1 MIIRWETMRKELGRL
16 ITLHTIS
23 DPRGNLTV
31 AEENIDLP
39 FDLKRAYWIFDV
51 PQGGNRGGHA
61 HKRLRQ
67 VLVAVNGSFTV
78 SLDNGK
84 EKKKYLLN
92 NPEEGLFIDTETWR
106 TLDDFS
112 SGAICLVLA
121 SELYNPDDYLY
132 DYDEFLEYIKQKN
145 G

>member
-39 FDLKRAYWIFDV
+39 FDLKRAYWIFNV

-92 NPEEGLFIDTETWR
+92 NPEEGLLIDTEIWR

>member
-1 MIIRWETMRKELGRL
+1 MRKELGRL

-31 AEENIDLP
+31 AEENIDFP

-78 SLDNGK
+78 NLDNGK
-84 EKKKYLLN
+84 ERKKYLLN
-92 NPEEGLFIDTETWR
+92 NPEEGLLIDTEIWR
-106 TLDDFS
+106 TLDEFS
-112 SGAICLVLA
+112 SGAVCLVLA
-121 SELYNPDDYLY
+121 SELYDPEDYLY
-132 DYDEFLEYIKQKN
+132 DYDEFLEYIKQQN
-145 G
+145 

>member
-92 NPEEGLFIDTETWR
+92 NPEEGLLIDTEIWR

>member
-1 MIIRWETMRKELGRL
+1 MRKELGRL

-78 SLDNGK
+78 NLDNGK
-84 EKKKYLLN
+84 ERKKYLLN
-92 NPEEGLFIDTETWR
+92 NPEEGLLIDTEIWR
-106 TLDDFS
+106 TLDEFS
-112 SGAICLVLA
+112 SGAVCLVLA
-121 SELYNPDDYLY
+121 SELYDPEDYLY
-132 DYDEFLEYIKQKN
+132 DYDEFLEYIKQQN
-145 G
+145 

>member
-31 AEENIDLP
+31 AEENKDLP

-78 SLDNGK
+78 NLDNGK
-84 EKKKYLLN
+84 EKKKYQLN
-92 NPEEGLFIDTETWR
+92 NPEEGLLIDTEIWR

-132 DYDEFLEYIKQKN
+132 DYDEFLEYIKQQN

>member
-1 MIIRWETMRKELGRL
+1 MRKELGRL

-92 NPEEGLFIDTETWR
+92 NPEEGLLIDTEIWR

-145 G
+145 R

>member
-1 MIIRWETMRKELGRL
+1 MGTMRKELGRL

-31 AEENIDLP
+31 AEENKDLP

-67 VLVAVNGSFTV
+67 VLVAINGSFTV
-78 SLDNGK
+78 NLDNGK
-84 EKKKYLLN
+84 EKKKYQLN
-92 NPEEGLFIDTETWR
+92 NPEEGLLIDTEIWR

-132 DYDEFLEYIKQKN
+132 DYDEFLEYIKQQN